1 MPKQVKASRRCLAC
15 KAAKVVARGLC
26 ERCWRA
32 AMAAVDG
39 GLVTWAK
46 IEAQGKALPSER
58 DERAKRMAF
67 FTGKASDGRK
77 NV

>member
-1 MPKQVKASRRCLAC
+1 MPKRGKGSRRCLAC
-15 KAAKVVARGLC
+15 KVAKVVARGLC
-26 ERCWRA
+26 EPCWRA
-32 AMAAVDG
+32 AKAAVDS

-58 DERAKRMAF
+58 EEKAKRMAF
-67 FTGKASDGRK
+67 FTGKVSDGRK